1 MISDDNEDRTMI
13 GKPNPDWMVGLTV
26 AADWN
31 GFDLSAFFQGS
42 FGADVFDALR
52 RYELAAVNYTSDAWK
67 DGQDRAPPIRC
78 QGLSWVIRLRTSV
91 RLLCWFT
98 MLLSCAYVI
107 YR

>member
-52 RYELAAVNYTSDAWK
+52 RYVFSL
-67 DGQDRAPPIRC
+67 
-78 QGLSWVIRLRTSV
+78 QG
-91 RLLCWFT
+91 
-98 MLLSCAYVI
+98 
-107 YR
+107 

>member
-42 FGADVFDALR
+42 FGADVF
-52 RYELAAVNYTSDAWK
+52 
-67 DGQDRAPPIRC
+67 RC
-78 QGLSWVIRLRTSV
+78 VTPL
-91 RLLCWFT
+91 
-98 MLLSCAYVI
+98 
-107 YR
+107 